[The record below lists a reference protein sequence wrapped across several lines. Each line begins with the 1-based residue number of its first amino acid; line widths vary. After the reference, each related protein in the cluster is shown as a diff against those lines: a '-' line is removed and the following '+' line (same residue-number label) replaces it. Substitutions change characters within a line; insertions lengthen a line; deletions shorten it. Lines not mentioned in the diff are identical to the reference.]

1 MKKKMNYY
9 PQLIKKFKEKFFDE
23 NLIKQSEHLP
33 KKIEKS
39 LERGKIISKN
49 KDETEVFKL
58 NNFINDCLN
67 IENNINMINIIN
79 NTMKKNS
86 ILDANKPILN

>member
-1 MKKKMNYY
+1 M
-9 PQLIKKFKEKFFDE
+9 IKKFKEKFFDE

-67 IENNINMINIIN
+67 IENNINMIIVKAIIRPQKNFKFNIFYFFVSSPKI
-79 NTMKKNS
+79 S
-86 ILDANKPILN
+86 LF